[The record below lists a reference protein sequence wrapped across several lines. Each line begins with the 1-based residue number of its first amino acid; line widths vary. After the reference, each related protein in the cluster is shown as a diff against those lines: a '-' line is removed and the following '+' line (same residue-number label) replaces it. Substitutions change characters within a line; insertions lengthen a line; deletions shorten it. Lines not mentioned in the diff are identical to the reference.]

1 MKEIQALRTEMKHEK
16 NERLNL
22 EAQIVE
28 ALQVRPEV
36 EKLRIDLMNGLT
48 DLKLNLSSKMDA
60 EIQHRNDSMEEIR
73 MELDNALGLNH
84 YDLILMQSD
93 FDAKFLNLSQ
103 QLQQEKDMRI
113 LLSRE
118 LFELSFLKVQNEL
131 GATDLMSD
139 FEDKLDDLETKMRLL
154 EKSRNPQTD
163 LQLLNQKISSS
174 IVIGADCH
182 RIGKCKGDVLLQ
194 RTYFSHQLCLKACQQ
209 HPKCSSFSYDST
221 IHICILYQV
230 CDKVDITQ
238 TTFRTGLWICP
249 SSIENSE

>member
-113 LLSRE
+113 
-118 LFELSFLKVQNEL
+118 
-131 GATDLMSD
+131 
-139 FEDKLDDLETKMRLL
+139 
-154 EKSRNPQTD
+154 P
-163 LQLLNQKISSS
+163 
-174 IVIGADCH
+174 
-182 RIGKCKGDVLLQ
+182 
-194 RTYFSHQLCLKACQQ
+194 
-209 HPKCSSFSYDST
+209 
-221 IHICILYQV
+221 
-230 CDKVDITQ
+230 
-238 TTFRTGLWICP
+238 
-249 SSIENSE
+249 